1 MDIKLSKDMM
11 TRAAVYEPGGQVSV
25 REMPVPEPGPGELL
39 VRVHACGLCAS
50 EVLAWY
56 ADSKAPFVLGHE
68 PVTVVVAVGDGA
80 RPSQGAPFE
89 AGERLFVHHHAPCMA
104 CRRCKRGDFVQC
116 ATWRATRLNPGALSQ
131 LAIVPAE
138 SVRHDVLR
146 VPEHLKD
153 EIATLIEPL
162 ATVCKSVRRSG
173 LRAGDRVLVIGLGA
187 MGMMHVLLARQGGA
201 GVVLGADR
209 VPSRMALAPRFGADA
224 AIDAREPLR
233 EQVRAA
239 TDGAGAE
246 IVFVTPGSKAALDA
260 AASCV
265 APGGSIVIFT
275 PLQPGDTW
283 PLDVGDLF
291 FKDVSVITSYSA
303 GPDDTRAALAL
314 LEQGLPVEPLFTHR
328 FGLDEAAQAYAMV
341 KNPDVA
347 LKVVVYPQESRL
359 HE

>member
-1 MDIKLSKDMM
+1 MKVGKAVM
-11 TRAAVYEPGGQVSV
+11 TRAAVYESGGQVSV
-25 REMPVPEPGPGELL
+25 RKMQLPEPGPGELL
-39 VRVHACGLCAS
+39 VRVNACGLCAS

-68 PVTVVVAVGDGA
+68 PVTVVVAADKDA
-80 RPSQGAPFE
+80 RPSHGAPFE
-89 AGERLFVHHHAPCMA
+89 SGERLFVHHHAPCMS
-104 CRRCKRGDFVQC
+104 CRRCLRGDYVQC
-116 ATWRATRLNPGALSQ
+116 ATWRATKLNPGALSQ

-153 EIATLIEPL
+153 EVATLIEPL

-173 LRAGDRVLVIGLGA
+173 LHAGDRVLVIGLGA
-187 MGMMHVLLARQGGA
+187 MGMMHALLARHGGA
-201 GVVLGADR
+201 GLVLGADR
-209 VPSRMALAPRFGADA
+209 VPSRLALAARFGADA
-224 AIDAREPLR
+224 AIDARDSLG

-239 TDGAGAE
+239 TDGTGAE
-246 IVFVTPGSKAALDA
+246 IIFVTPGSRAALDA

-275 PLQPGDTW
+275 PLQPGDPW
-283 PLDVGDLF
+283 PLDVGGLF

-328 FGLDEAAQAYAMV
+328 FGLEEAAQAYAMV
-341 KNPDVA
+341 KNPEAA

-359 HE
+359 HQ